1 MVSSPGRPARRT
13 SRGRARHGLR
23 RRNIEAELGAEHQE
37 AAIQPSR
44 HPDLEPATEPSA
56 PATDEAA
63 KSQGIGR
70 QSAHGFLWGTLAWT
84 GNRLA
89 ILGLT
94 LLLARLLAPEDFGVV
109 TAALTVIA
117 ILDAAL
123 DLGVGAA
130 VIAEQETGVTRRTR
144 TAFSLN
150 LVVAGLVCGAGV
162 AGAPLVAR
170 LFQSASAA
178 PIFALIFLY
187 PLFRGAGQVND
198 AVLKRDLR
206 FRARTGVD
214 LTRAA
219 VRVAVSIPLALTVGG
234 AVSIAAGIVASELVA
249 MVLLWLLVP
258 IRPELRPDRRTVRG
272 LLGFGGQVTVIR
284 VLGSLRGN
292 LDYVAVGAVLG
303 ATALGFYGIGYK
315 LPELVIENV
324 L

>member
-1 MVSSPGRPARRT
+1 MNAPYARGSQAYRGLVAGAARTPYFSGACSSRATASEHRSGAR
-13 SRGRARHGLR
+13 G
-23 RRNIEAELGAEHQE
+23 EHQE

-130 VIAEQETGVTRRTR
+130 SSPSRGPASPGGPGRPSPSTSRSPPWSASPDRLR
-144 TAFSLN
+144 TADRP
-150 LVVAGLVCGAGV
+150 VVPVRSGRPDLRVDL
-162 AGAPLVAR
+162 PL
-170 LFQSASAA
+170 
-178 PIFALIFLY
+178 PAL
-187 PLFRGAGQVND
+187 PRRGQVND

-206 FRARTGVD
+206 FR
-214 LTRAA
+214 
-219 VRVAVSIPLALTVGG
+219 S
-234 AVSIAAGIVASELVA
+234 
-249 MVLLWLLVP
+249 
-258 IRPELRPDRRTVRG
+258 RPG
-272 LLGFGGQVTVIR
+272 WI
-284 VLGSLRGN
+284 
-292 LDYVAVGAVLG
+292 
-303 ATALGFYGIGYK
+303 
-315 LPELVIENV
+315 
-324 L
+324 